1 MTSKTMNDID
11 SVLAAQ
17 SPIGSDLLLD
27 GMETRVWQR
36 IEARI
41 ERARTVRMQGAA
53 LAVALVVGIVN
64 GGIAVRHFQPAPDE
78 MQAFSLSSGLIPFSQ
93 TELG

>member
-1 MTSKTMNDID
+1 MTPVTTHNID
-11 SVLAAQ
+11 SALAAR
-17 SPIGSDLLLD
+17 IATGSTDLLD
-27 GMETRVWQR
+27 GLETQVWQR

-64 GGIAVRHFQPAPDE
+64 GGIAVRHFQPSDNE
-78 MQAFSLSSGLIPFSQ
+78 MQAFSLTSSLMPLNQ
-93 TELG
+93 TEQG